1 MQASYNDKRNI
12 FNKSHLIETI
22 VRNRI
27 KDTIFYKQYLYLT
40 NEQTILPVIVNHVK
54 YISGLDANN
63 RPGPFLCCLLRLLEI
78 SPSSI
83 IIQIYLNQTN
93 FKYLT
98 ALILLYIR
106 MTYKSHEVYSITDPY
121 FSNFSRLKVQLSSPK
136 FHNGIAVN
144 YDFTF
149 MDVFVDELL
158 HNDRVVDILLPRM
171 ESRLDLMD
179 KGVLGQRQY
188 FITSLEEETDDISP
202 IEKQENSHQE
212 EEEEDDDDEEKDDDF
227 QSDSD

>member
-171 ESRLDLMD
+171 ESRLNLMD
-179 KGVLGQRQY
+179 KGLLGKRQY
-188 FITSLEEETDDISP
+188 FITTLDEEETDEITP
-202 IEKQENSHQE
+202 IEPQEISHQE
-212 EEEEDDDDEEKDDDF
+212 DDEF